1 MKCKKK
7 KKKPKE
13 GKREGIE
20 EVGKMKLKWE
30 IRKLEK
36 LFRRDCQGSKH
47 TI

>member
-1 MKCKKK
+1 MRCKKK
-7 KKKPKE
+7 TEGEKKQK
-13 GKREGIE
+13 GIV